1 VAEMKMTQAKSLVS
15 GQVFKTVILIVIT
28 FFVGFFVHSLLQQSP
43 SDQEHKHPEEKVAE
57 QAPTGWTCSMHPQ
70 FNLPKPGKCPIC
82 DMDLIPITAEEGDI
96 GERQITFSQEALKLM
111 EVQTT
116 PVERKFV
123 EAEIRMVGKVDYDET
138 RVKNI
143 TAWVPGRID
152 RLYVDFT
159 GITVNQGDHMVDL
172 YSPDLISAQAEL
184 LQALKAVGSIKNN
197 TSDIMKRTTLAT
209 LEASREKL
217 RLLGL
222 TRVQIDNIESAGEPV
237 THITVY
243 SPMGGI
249 VIHKHATEG
258 MYVNTGT
265 PIYTI
270 ADLSRLWIML
280 DAYESDLSWI
290 RYGQEVEFSTE
301 AYPGQVFR
309 GKISFRDPI
318 LNAKTRTV
326 KVRLNVDNPDGMLK
340 PGMFV
345 RSVLRAKV
353 AQGGAVM
360 DTELVGKWICPMH
373 PSVVKDQPGTCD
385 ICEMDLVAT
394 ESLFATVNEPNEPPL
409 VIPATAPLIT
419 GKRAVVYVR
428 IPDANKPTFEGRQVV
443 LGPRAAD
450 YYLVREGLAEG
461 EIVVTNGNFK
471 IDSALQIQAKPSM
484 MSAEKIQTEHQHS
497 GSEVKY
503 EIFEVPDDFRKQI
516 WGVVEKY
523 LSIQDALAS
532 DDKEGAARAGGET
545 LEALS
550 AVDMSLV
557 SGNAHNV
564 WMDNSTKMKT
574 ALDKIKE
581 AEGIELMREGFK
593 ELSNELIAVVG
604 QFGIYPDKTLYKIN
618 CPMAF
623 NDKGADWLQTDKD
636 TRNPYFG
643 ASMLKCGQV
652 MEVIGKKPK

>member
-1 VAEMKMTQAKSLVS
+1 MIQAKSLLS
-15 GQVFKTVILIVIT
+15 GRGFKTVILVVVT
-28 FFVGFFVHSLLQQSP
+28 FLAGYFVHSFLHKSP
-43 SDQEHKHPEEKVAE
+43 VAQTNEHTDH
-57 QAPTGWTCSMHPQ
+57 QAAAQAQTVWTCSMHPQ
-70 FNLPKPGKCPIC
+70 FRLPKAGQCPIC
-82 DMDLIPITAEEGDI
+82 LMDLIPMTTEESAI
-96 GERQITFSQEALKLM
+96 GERQITFSQAALKLM

-159 GITVNQGDHMVDL
+159 GITVNKGDHMVDL
-172 YSPDLISAQAEL
+172 YSPELISAQAEL
-184 LQALKAVGSIKNN
+184 LQALKAAGSISEN
-197 TSDIMKRTTLAT
+197 TSDLMKRTTLAM
-209 LEASREKL
+209 LEASRNKL
-217 RLLGL
+217 QLLGL
-222 TRVQIDNIESAGEPV
+222 ARAQIDKIENSGGPV
-237 THITVY
+237 THITIY
-243 SPMGGI
+243 SPMGGV
-249 VIHKHATEG
+249 VIHKNATEG

-270 ADLSRLWIML
+270 ADLSRLWVKL
-280 DAYESDLSWI
+280 DAYESDLPWV
-290 RYGQEVEFSTE
+290 RYGQEVEFSTV
-301 AYPGQVFR
+301 AYPGQVFK

-326 KVRLNVDNPDGMLK
+326 KVRLNVDNTDGKLK

-345 RSVLRAKV
+345 RGVLRAKV
-353 AQGGAVM
+353 AQGGAAM
-360 DTELVGKWICPMH
+360 EPELAGKWICPMH

-394 ESLFATVNEPNEPPL
+394 ESLYVTASVPDEPPL

-484 MSAEKIQTEHQHS
+484 MSADS
-497 GSEVKY
+497 GH
-503 EIFEVPDDFRKQI
+503 EIFEVPDEYRRQL
-516 WGVVEKY
+516 WGVVENY
-523 LSIQDALAS
+523 LLLQDALAS
-532 DDKEGAARAGGET
+532 DDKYGAAKAVGQT
-545 LEALS
+545 LESLS
-550 AVDMSLV
+550 AVEMGLV
-557 SGNAHNV
+557 SGNAHNA
-564 WMDNSTKMKT
+564 WMASSVQMKS
-574 ALDKIKE
+574 ALDKIKNAE
-581 AEGIELMREGFK
+581 AIEPMREGF
-593 ELSNELIAVVG
+593 EGLSNELIAVVG
-604 QFGIYPDKTLYKIN
+604 QFGIYEGKTLYKLN

-623 NDKGADWLQTDKD
+623 NNKGADWLQADKD

-652 MEVIGKKPK
+652 TEVIGEEPK

>member
-1 VAEMKMTQAKSLVS
+1 MKIIKAKSLFS
-15 GQVFKTVILIVIT
+15 NRVFKIVILVVVT
-28 FFVGFFVHSLLQQSP
+28 FFAGYFFHALLQQNHSGH
-43 SDQEHKHPEEKVAE
+43 EHVHLDEKTVE
-57 QAPTGWTCSMHPQ
+57 QAPAWWTCSMHPQ
-70 FNLPKPGKCPIC
+70 IRQPNPGKCPIC
-82 DMDLIPITAEEGDI
+82 FMDLIPLTAEEGDI
-96 GERQITFSQEALKLM
+96 GERQITFSQEAIKLM

-116 PVERKFV
+116 PVVRKFV

-159 GITVNQGDHMVDL
+159 GITVNKGDHMVDL
-172 YSPDLISAQAEL
+172 YSPELISAQAEL
-184 LQALKAVGSIKNN
+184 LQALKAAGDIKENS
-197 TSDIMKRTTLAT
+197 SDLMKRTTLAT
-209 LEASREKL
+209 LEAARDKL

-222 TRVQIDNIESAGEPV
+222 KQSQIDKIENAGEPV
-237 THITVY
+237 THITIY

-249 VIHKHATEG
+249 VIDKQATEG

-265 PIYTI
+265 PVYTI
-270 ADLSRLWIML
+270 ADLSRLWVKL
-280 DAYESDLSWI
+280 DAYESDLPWV

-301 AYPGQVFR
+301 AYPGQVFK

-326 KVRLNVDNPDGMLK
+326 KVRLNVDNPDGKLK

-345 RSVLRAKV
+345 KGVLRAKV

-360 DTELVGKWICPMH
+360 EPELAGKWICPMH
-373 PSVVKDQPGTCD
+373 PSVVKDQSGICD
-385 ICEMDLVAT
+385 ICEMDLVTT
-394 ESLFATVNEPNEPPL
+394 ESLFTTLNEPNEPPL

-428 IPDANKPTFEGRQVV
+428 IPDTNKSTFEGREIV

-450 YYLVREGLAEG
+450 YYLVRQGLTEG

-484 MSAEKIQTEHQHS
+484 MSAQSSHKH
-497 GSEVKY
+497 
-503 EIFEVPDDFRKQI
+503 EIFEVPDEYRKQL
-516 WGVVEKY
+516 WEVVEKY
-523 LSIQDALAS
+523 LLLQDALAS
-532 DDKEGAARAGGET
+532 DDKQGAARAADET

-550 AVDMSLV
+550 TVEMSLLN
-557 SGNAHNV
+557 GNAHNA
-564 WMDNSTKMKT
+564 WMANNTKMKA

-581 AEGIELMREGFK
+581 ANAIEPMRKEFEG
-593 ELSNELIAVVG
+593 LSKELIAVVG
-604 QFGIYPDKTLYKIN
+604 QFGVYEDKTLYKFN

-623 NDKGADWLQTDKD
+623 NDKGANWLQKD
-636 TRNPYFG
+636 EDIRNPYFG
-643 ASMLKCGQV
+643 PSMLKCGQV
-652 MEVIGKKPK
+652 IEVIGKKPK

>member
-1 VAEMKMTQAKSLVS
+1 VAEMKITQAKSLLS
-15 GQVFKTVILIVIT
+15 GRVFKTVILVVIT
-28 FFVGFFVHSLLQQSP
+28 FLAGYFFHALLQQSP
-43 SDQEHKHPEEKVAE
+43 SWQEHQHPDE
-57 QAPTGWTCSMHPQ
+57 QAAAEKQMTWTCSMHPQ
-70 FNLPKPGKCPIC
+70 FHLPKSGQCPIC
-82 DMDLIPITAEEGDI
+82 LMDLIPEVTQDDTV
-96 GERQITFSQEALKLM
+96 GERQIAFSQEALKLM

-116 PVERKFV
+116 LVERKFV
-123 EAEIRMVGKVDYDET
+123 EAEIRMVGKVDFDET

-159 GITVNQGDHMVDL
+159 GITVNKGDHMVDL
-172 YSPDLISAQAEL
+172 YSPELISAQAEL
-184 LQALKAVGSIKNN
+184 LQALKSVGGIKDN

-209 LEASREKL
+209 LEASRDKL

-222 TRVQIDNIESAGEPV
+222 AQAQIDKIESAGEPV

-265 PIYTI
+265 PIYTL
-270 ADLSRLWIML
+270 ADLSRLWIKL
-280 DAYESDLSWI
+280 DAYESDLPWI
-290 RYGQEVEFSTE
+290 RYGQEVEFLTE
-301 AYPGQVFR
+301 AYPGQVFK

-318 LNAKTRTV
+318 LDDKTRTV
-326 KVRLNVDNPDGMLK
+326 KVRLNVDNLDGKLK

-345 RSVLRAKV
+345 RGVLRAKV
-353 AQGGAVM
+353 ALGGAAM
-360 DTELVGKWICPMH
+360 DPELAGKWICPMH
-373 PSVVKDQPGTCD
+373 PSVVKDQRGICD

-394 ESLFATVNEPNEPPL
+394 ESLFATANEPNEPPL
-409 VIPATAPLIT
+409 VIPVTAPLIT

-428 IPDANKPTFEGRQVV
+428 VPDAKKPTFEGRQVV

-450 YYLVREGLAEG
+450 YYLVKEGLAEG

-484 MSAEKIQTEHQHS
+484 MSAESSH
-497 GSEVKY
+497 KY
-503 EIFEVPDDFRKQI
+503 DIFEVPDEYRKQL

-523 LSIQDALAS
+523 LLLHEALAS
-532 DDKEGAARAGGET
+532 DDKNGATRMGGET
-545 LEALS
+545 LDALS
-550 AVDMSLV
+550 AVEMSLV
-557 SGNAHNV
+557 SGNAHNA
-564 WMDNSTKMKT
+564 WMANSMKMKA
-574 ALDKIKE
+574 ALDKITE
-581 AEGIELMREGFK
+581 AEGIEPMREEF
-593 ELSNELIAVVG
+593 ENLSNELIAVVG
-604 QFGIYPDKTLYKIN
+604 QFGVYPDKTLYKIN

-623 NDKGADWLQTDKD
+623 NNKGADWLQIDED
-636 TRNPYFG
+636 IRNPYFG

-652 MEVIGKKPK
+652 MEVIGEEPK

>member
-1 VAEMKMTQAKSLVS
+1 VAEMKMTQAKSLLSVR
-15 GQVFKTVILIVIT
+15 VFKTVILIVVT
-28 FFVGFFVHSLLQQSP
+28 FLVGFFVHSLLQQSP
-43 SDQEHKHPEEKVAE
+43 SDQEHKQPEEKVAE

-70 FNLPKPGKCPIC
+70 FNLPQYGKCPIC

-143 TAWVPGRID
+143 TAWVSGRID

-222 TRVQIDNIESAGEPV
+222 ARVQIDNIESAGEPV

-249 VIHKHATEG
+249 VIHKHTTEG

-326 KVRLNVDNPDGMLK
+326 KVRLNVDNPDGKLK

-345 RSVLRAKV
+345 RSILRTKV
-353 AQGGAVM
+353 AQGGAAM
-360 DTELVGKWICPMH
+360 DPELAGRWICPMH
-373 PSVVKDQPGTCD
+373 PSIVKEQPDKCD

-394 ESLFATVNEPNEPPL
+394 ESLFATVSEPNEPPL

-428 IPDANKPTFEGRQVV
+428 LPNTDKPTFEGRQVV

-450 YYLVREGLAEG
+450 YYLVKEGLAEG

-484 MSAEKIQTEHQHS
+484 MSAESSLQ
-497 GSEVKY
+497 Y
-503 EIFEVPDDFRKQI
+503 EIFEVPDEYRKQLWRI
-516 WGVVEKY
+516 LEKY
-523 LSIQDALAS
+523 LLLHEALAS
-532 DDKEGAARAGGET
+532 DDKDNAIRAASET
-545 LEALS
+545 LVALNGIE
-550 AVDMSLV
+550 MSLL

-564 WMDNSTKMKT
+564 WVANSEKMKS

-581 AEGIELMREGFK
+581 AGVIEPMREGF
-593 ELSNELIAVVG
+593 EALSNELIAIVG
-604 QFGIYPDKTLYKIN
+604 QFGLYPNKTLYKIN

-623 NDKGADWLQTDKD
+623 NDKGADWLQTDD
-636 TRNPYFG
+636 DIRNPYFG
-643 ASMLKCGQV
+643 ASMYKCGQV